1 MVMTAVPS
9 ATSFQFCGRSFL
21 AFVLKP
27 KMPIAEWI
35 ADADKWLSRSPGFFS
50 GKPVVVDVSGLL
62 LSKDN
67 AAELIADLGMRNI
80 RVMGMLGT
88 DDRLAD
94 PALPPLLSPAGKTE
108 FQVASEAPDRQETAE
123 SQPEAAPVSASSL
136 LVETPVR
143 SGQSLFHE
151 GDVTVIGAVS
161 SGAEIVATGSIHI
174 YGTLRGRVLAG
185 ADGNAKAHIF
195 CRRLEAELIA
205 IDGYYRMADDITSFL
220 GKSVHAWLDDG
231 ALTIKALD

>member
-136 LVETPVR
+136 LVDSTVR

-161 SGAEIVATGSIHI
+161 SGAEIVATGSIPL
-174 YGTLRGRVLAG
+174 YGTLRGPG
-185 ADGNAKAHIF
+185 
-195 CRRLEAELIA
+195 
-205 IDGYYRMADDITSFL
+205 
-220 GKSVHAWLDDG
+220 
-231 ALTIKALD
+231 

>member
-1 MVMTAVPS
+1 MTAVASP
-9 ATSFQFCGRSFL
+9 ASFQFCGRSFL

-27 KMPIAEWI
+27 KMPFDEWI
-35 ADADKWLSRSPGFFS
+35 AQADRWLARSPGFFS

-67 AAELIADLGMRNI
+67 AAELIADLGMRDI
-80 RVMGMLGT
+80 RVMGLLGT
-88 DDRLAD
+88 DDRLID

-108 FQVASEAPDRQETAE
+108 FQVASEASDP
-123 SQPEAAPVSASSL
+123 QPSPASPAASSL
-136 LVETPVR
+136 LIDTPVR

-151 GDVTVIGAVS
+151 GDVTVIGSVS
-161 SGAEIVATGSIHI
+161 SGAEIVASGSIHI

-205 IDGYYRMADDITSFL
+205 IDGYYRMADDISSFL
-220 GKSVHAWLDDG
+220 GKNVHAWLEDG

>member
-108 FQVASEAPDRQETAE
+108 FQVASEAQDRHETPD
-123 SQPEAAPVSASSL
+123 SQPEPAAVSASSL

>member
-1 MVMTAVPS
+1 MTAVAQP
-9 ATSFQFCGRSFL
+9 ASFQFCGRSFL

-27 KMPIAEWI
+27 KMPTSEWI
-35 ADADKWLSRSPGFFS
+35 AEADKWLCRSPGFFS
-50 GKPVVVDVSGLL
+50 GKPVVVDVSELL
-62 LSKDN
+62 LSKDE
-67 AAELIADLGMRNI
+67 AAGLIADLGMRNI

-94 PALPPLLSPAGKTE
+94 PALPPLLSPVGKTE
-108 FQVASEAPDRQETAE
+108 FQVPSETPDP
-123 SQPEAAPVSASSL
+123 QPLPATVGAAASSL
-136 LVETPVR
+136 LIESPVR

-151 GDVTVIGAVS
+151 GDVTVIGSVS
-161 SGAEIVATGSIHI
+161 SGAEIVASGSIHI

-205 IDGYYRMADDITSFL
+205 IDGYYRMADDISSFH
-220 GKSVHAWLDDG
+220 GKAVHAWLDDG

>member
-1 MVMTAVPS
+1 MVMTAVAAP
-9 ATSFQFCGRSFL
+9 ASFQFCGRSFL

-27 KMPIAEWI
+27 KMPIPEWI
-35 ADADKWLSRSPGFFS
+35 AEADRWLSRSPGFFS
-50 GKPVVVDVSGLL
+50 GKPVVMDVSGLL
-62 LSKDN
+62 LSKDD
-67 AAELIADLGMRNI
+67 AAELIADLGMHNI

-108 FQVASEAPDRQETAE
+108 FQMPSETAD
-123 SQPEAAPVSASSL
+123 PEPPTPVTAAASSL
-136 LVETPVR
+136 LIDSPVR

-151 GDVTVIGAVS
+151 GDVTVIGSVS
-161 SGAEIVATGSIHI
+161 SGAEIVASGSIHI

-205 IDGYYRMADDITSFL
+205 IDGYYRMSDDISSFL
-220 GKSVHAWLDDG
+220 GKNVHAWLEDG

>member
-94 PALPPLLSPAGKTE
+94 PALPPLLSPVGKTE
-108 FQVASEAPDRQETAE
+108 FQIASETPDP
-123 SQPEAAPVSASSL
+123 QPVPATVGAAASSL
-136 LVETPVR
+136 LIDSPVR

-151 GDVTVIGAVS
+151 GDVTVIGSVA
-161 SGAEIVATGSIHI
+161 SGAEIVASGSIHI
-174 YGTLRGRVLAG
+174 YGTLRGRGPAG
-185 ADGNAKAHIF
+185 RAG
-195 CRRLEAELIA
+195 
-205 IDGYYRMADDITSFL
+205 
-220 GKSVHAWLDDG
+220 HAQG
-231 ALTIKALD
+231 ALFFPRLWA